1 MCLQIAVKES
11 QKITLYIS
19 GDRTNVLWVFFF
31 LSNCS
36 SVLFECKS
44 VVFMKW
50 LKLVLNKLYFRESNN
65 QKFNKFPQDG

>member
-1 MCLQIAVKES
+1 MCLQIAMKES

-19 GDRTNVLWVFFF
+19 GDRTNVGLFFF

-50 LKLVLNKLYFRESNN
+50 LKLGLNNLYFRESNN